1 MCSSDLIVYPF
12 RYKPQ
17 DPRKPPGIYA
27 LYQPR
32 FDWNMWF
39 ASLSS
44 WRQEPIVVRT
54 EQRLLRGDTDV
65 VLLFAGNPFPHA
77 PPRQVRA
84 VIWQYWFTIPAE
96 KRSLGTWWKRQ
107 QLGLYAPTLERESDG
122 SIVVLEWPRAVEPR
136 E

>member
-1 MCSSDLIVYPF
+1 M
-12 RYKPQ
+12 
-17 DPRKPPGIYA
+17 
-27 LYQPR
+27 
-32 FDWNMWF
+32 
-39 ASLSS
+39 
-44 WRQEPIVVRT
+44 VRT